1 MAAVELRHVSK
12 IFGSKTTVDDISLT
26 LPDGQLTVL
35 VGPSGCGKTTT
46 LRMIAGLE
54 AVSHGS
60 IHFDG
65 EDVTGG
71 EPRTR
76 DVSMVFQNYALYPH
90 LTVQDNLAFPV
101 LARGGKRADA
111 IRRAR
116 EAAEMLGLT
125 ELLQRKPGQLSG
137 GQQQRVAIGR
147 AVVREPRVFLFD
159 EPLSNLDARLR
170 VEMRSEIL
178 RLQRQLGV
186 TAVYVTHDQEE
197 AMTMSDSMVVM
208 DGGTIAQQGSPR
220 EVYAAPATTF
230 VAGFV
235 GSPRMNLIA
244 GRVVG
249 GVFESRWGR
258 VPMGAADQE
267 GSLGVRPELVRLVGA
282 DHNESSRARN
292 DPGAG
297 AGAAARVELVELL
310 GPRAIVSLNADGERL
325 IAVVEA
331 RDLSGIHEGSLV
343 DVDFA
348 SAGLHFFEAGG
359 QRLLTT

>member
-1 MAAVELRHVSK
+1 
-12 IFGSKTTVDDISLT
+12 
-26 LPDGQLTVL
+26 
-35 VGPSGCGKTTT
+35 
-46 LRMIAGLE
+46 
-54 AVSHGS
+54 
-60 IHFDG
+60 
-65 EDVTGG
+65 
-71 EPRTR
+71 
-76 DVSMVFQNYALYPH
+76 
-90 LTVQDNLAFPV
+90 
-101 LARGGKRADA
+101 
-111 IRRAR
+111 
-116 EAAEMLGLT
+116 
-125 ELLQRKPGQLSG
+125 
-137 GQQQRVAIGR
+137 
-147 AVVREPRVFLFD
+147 
-159 EPLSNLDARLR
+159 
-170 VEMRSEIL
+170 
-178 RLQRQLGV
+178 
-186 TAVYVTHDQEE
+186 
-197 AMTMSDSMVVM
+197 MTMSDSMVVM

-258 VPMGAADQE
+258 VPVGAADQE

-282 DHNESSRARN
+282 DRNESSRARN

-325 IAVVEA
+325 TAVVEA
-331 RDLSGIHEGSLV
+331 RDLSGIHEESLV
-343 DVDFA
+343 EVDFA

>member
-1 MAAVELRHVSK
+1 MAVVELRHVSK

-54 AVSHGS
+54 AVSQGS

-71 EPRTR
+71 EPRAR

-111 IRRAR
+111 IRRAH

-125 ELLQRKPGQLSG
+125 ELLERKPGQLSG

-147 AVVREPRVFLFD
+147 AVVRQPRVFLFD

-235 GSPRMNLIA
+235 GSPRMNLIR

-258 VPMGAADQE
+258 VPVGVADQD
-267 GSLGVRPELVRLVGA
+267 GFLGVRPELVRLLAV
-282 DHNESSRARN
+282 DRSESSPASHDLRAGR
-292 DPGAG
+292 GSAV
-297 AGAAARVELVELL
+297 RVELVELL
-310 GPRAIVSLNADGERL
+310 GPRAIISLDADGERL
-325 IAVVEA
+325 TAVVEA
-331 RDLSGIHEGSLV
+331 RDLSGIQEGSLV
-343 DVDFA
+343 NVDLG
-348 SAGLHFFEAGG
+348 SAGLHFFEVGG